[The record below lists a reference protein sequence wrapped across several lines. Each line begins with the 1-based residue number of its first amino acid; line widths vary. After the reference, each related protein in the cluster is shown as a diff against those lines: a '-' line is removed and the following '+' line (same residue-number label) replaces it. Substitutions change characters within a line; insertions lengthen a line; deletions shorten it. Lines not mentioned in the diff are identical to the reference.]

1 MTIYLTLPNIFV
13 KLVNIM
19 SLLKDSNSQL
29 KPSVNDLKSS
39 MCVLKETLSS
49 CSHNTKIT
57 DNQRQNFILK
67 LAELQ
72 GELSSQLHK
81 VSTFKVRVLIGTKWN
96 LQVRMGK

>member
-1 MTIYLTLPNIFV
+1 MTIYLILSNIFV

-29 KPSVNDLKSS
+29 KPCVNDLKSS
-39 MCVLKETLSS
+39 MCVLKETLIS

-57 DNQRQNFILK
+57 KNQRQNFILQ

-72 GELSSQLHK
+72 GKLSSQLQK
-81 VSTFKVRVLIGTKWN
+81 VSTFKVRILIGTKWN